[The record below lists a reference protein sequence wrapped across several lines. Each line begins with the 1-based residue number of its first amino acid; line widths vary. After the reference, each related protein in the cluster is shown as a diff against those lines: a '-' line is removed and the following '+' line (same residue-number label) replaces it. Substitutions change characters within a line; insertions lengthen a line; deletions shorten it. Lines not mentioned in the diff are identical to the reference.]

1 MGIIY
6 KIEGGYKRERES
18 SLEVYEDRVT
28 KCSYIESCISA
39 LVFRLCLLKYSLK

>member
-18 SLEVYEDRVT
+18 SSKVYEDRST
-28 KCSYIESCISA
+28 KRSYIDSCISA
-39 LVFRLCLLKYSLK
+39 LAFRLCHLKYPLQ